1 MVPIQIKA
9 QALRRWRPMAHATP
23 VGPFAIVPDD
33 PMSGSNGPDAR
44 GKGAWRQSDV
54 KRAVA
59 AAEQAGLESYRV
71 EIAPDGTISIIV
83 GDPSETGDPGRHGD
97 LLGL

>member
-9 QALRRWRPMAHATP
+9 QMLRRWPRAGHADV
-23 VGPFAIVPDD
+23 VGPFAIMPDD
-33 PMSGSNGPDAR
+33 GAGAPEETAGGPR
-44 GKGAWRQSDV
+44 KPWRQSDV

-59 AAEQAGLESYRV
+59 AAEQAGLQSYRV

-83 GDPSETGDPGRHGD
+83 GAPADSADPGPGGD
-97 LLGL
+97 AFGV